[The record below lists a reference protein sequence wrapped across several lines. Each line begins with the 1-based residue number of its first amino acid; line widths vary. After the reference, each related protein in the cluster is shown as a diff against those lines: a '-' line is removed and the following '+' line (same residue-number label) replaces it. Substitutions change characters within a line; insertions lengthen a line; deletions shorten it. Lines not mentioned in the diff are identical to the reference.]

1 MENNIIEFYRVE
13 EIPYGV
19 FSNFSSHPIKLDG
32 KVWPTSE
39 HYFQAQ
45 KFSDKEIVRRV
56 QNARSPGE
64 AAKIGRNKNN
74 PLRADWEDVK
84 DGIMR
89 KAVMAKVLQH
99 EDVRMILLSTGT
111 AKLIEH
117 TRNDN
122 YWGDGGDG
130 TGKNMLGKIL
140 MSVRRELANDF
151 D

>member
-1 MENNIIEFYRVE
+1 MENNIIKFYRVE

-19 FSNFSSHPIKLDG
+19 FSNFSPHPIKLDG

-39 HYFQAQ
+39 HYFQSQ
-45 KFSDKEIVRRV
+45 KFSDRDIVRRV
-56 QNARSPGE
+56 QHAKSPGE

-89 KAVMAKVLQH
+89 KAVMAKVVQH

-140 MSVRRELANDF
+140 MSVRRELTNTVD
-151 D
+151 